1 MSSATARALLRHAI
15 ARPEISRSSYNAT
28 QATLSAARASA
39 PCSSR
44 TSRQQSV
51 LVSAP
56 STCNSHHYG
65 RRAFHASPSIYKSKA
80 AKEDDGGKKGK
91 KSKSSK
97 STDTKSTTTSD
108 PEAGE
113 AEEGPKHPQ
122 PNVEDP
128 LDFSDVKSRL
138 SATSEKFHNTFK
150 KSAGRFEP
158 DYIGSL
164 KVLVDKKDNISYPL
178 RDLAQVV
185 PRGGRTVSLLVHE
198 EPYVKAIMSAIQTSP
213 EFNQQPQRDA
223 DNELELLLKIEPEK
237 PEDVVKRTKANANAW
252 KDRIKA
258 VRQKREKTHDTWAK
272 GKLIR
277 PDAKK
282 TLSAELEKIIKAEIG
297 SVDALEKEALK
308 GVGGK

>member
-1 MSSATARALLRHAI
+1 MSSATARALLRHVI
-15 ARPEISRSSYNAT
+15 AQPKLGRSSHNVT
-28 QATLSAARASA
+28 RATLSGAQASY
-39 PCSSR
+39 SSH
-44 TSRQQSV
+44 SSYQHSP
-51 LVSAP
+51 LLSAP
-56 STCNSHHYG
+56 SRHHVHS
-65 RRAFHASPSIYKSKA
+65 RRAFHASPSTCKSKA
-80 AKEDDGGKKGK
+80 AKDDEGGKKGK
-91 KSKSSK
+91 KSKKDKTS
-97 STDTKSTTTSD
+97 DTKSTTTSA
-108 PEAGE
+108 PEDAE

-122 PNVEDP
+122 PNAEDP

-138 SATSEKFHNTFK
+138 SATSEKFRTTFK

-158 DYIGSL
+158 DYIGNL

-198 EPYVKAIMSAIQTSP
+198 EEYVKAIMSAIQSSP

-237 PEDVVKRTKANANAW
+237 PEDVIKRTKANANAW

-258 VRQKREKTHDTWAK
+258 VRQKREKTHDSWAK
-272 GKLIR
+272 SKQIL

-282 TLSAELEKIIKAEIG
+282 TLSAELEKIIKAEIA
-297 SVDALEKEALK
+297 SVDALEKEVLK